1 MASFCL
7 NFKRGR
13 KYLDVVD
20 EIIIKYHPSENLL
33 NFLIQHRDQRV
44 ILDIEDK
51 KNFFDT
57 YGVETLAAIKINVDN
72 PDNWVLR
79 LPKILDNDMSLDKDE
94 IDRLRKTNLPFFF
107 NEYIDRWD
115 ILEGY
120 LNLGVTDVYIVNELG
135 FELDKVSNVAHEHNT
150 KVRVFPNIAQS
161 SWFLTPDL
169 KKFFIRPEDIEDY
182 EKYVD
187 VFEIFEAQEPIIAE
201 TLYKAYAIDK
211 QWYGKLE
218 EIIGDFHTNLDGRFL
233 HPRWVGR
240 RVKCGKK
247 CLKGSMCD
255 MCNTIAGLGESLEK
269 AGIVVSK
276 PRPEREEMSEEEKL
290 ALIKKYE
297 SGDPILDINKTLI
310 EATTSVKSGLEKFL
324 EKEEAA
330 PAE

>member
-13 KYLDVVD
+13 KYLDIVD

-33 NFLIQHRDQRV
+33 NFLIQHKDQRV
-44 ILDIEDK
+44 ILDIEDASAFLQ
-51 KNFFDT
+51 NH
-57 YGVETLAAIKINVDN
+57 GIEMLAMIKAHIDN
-72 PDNWVLR
+72 PNNWVLR
-79 LPKILDNDMSLDKDE
+79 FPKILDNNNTIDINSLDKV
-94 IDRLRKTNLPFFF
+94 RKLNLPFFF

-115 ILEGY
+115 ILDGY

-135 FELDKVSNVAHEHNT
+135 FELDKVSKAVHDHNT

-161 SWFLTPDL
+161 SWIATPDL

-182 EKYVD
+182 EQYVD
-187 VFEIFEAQEPIIAE
+187 VFEIFESQEPIIAE

-211 QWYGKLE
+211 QWYGKLK
-218 EIIGDFHTNLDGRFL
+218 EIIGDFYTDLDGRFL
-233 HPRWVGR
+233 HPRWVDR

-276 PRPEREEMSEEEKL
+276 PKPENEPKSEEEIL
-290 ALIKKYE
+290 EIAKKYE
-297 SGDPILDINKTLI
+297 NKDPILSVHETLKGMM
-310 EATTSVKSGLEKFL
+310 TSVKSDLEKFL
-324 EKEEAA
+324 EEEAA
-330 PAE
+330 TPAK

>member
-33 NFLIQHRDQRV
+33 DFLIEHKDQRI

-57 YGVETLAAIKINVDN
+57 HGIETLAAIKINVDN

-79 LPKILDNDMSLDKDE
+79 LPKILDNDFTLDKDE
-94 IDRLRKTNLPFFF
+94 IDKIRKTNLPFFF

-115 ILEGY
+115 ILDGY

-135 FELDKVSNVAHEHNT
+135 FELEKVYEIAHKYNT
-150 KVRVFPNIAQS
+150 KVRVFPNMAQS

-187 VFEIFEAQEPIIAE
+187 VFEIFERQEPAIAE
-201 TLYKAYAIDK
+201 TLYKVYAIDK
-211 QWYGKLE
+211 QWFGRLE
-218 EIIGDFHTNLDGRFL
+218 EIIGDFHADLDGRFL
-233 HPRWVGR
+233 HPRWVDR

-255 MCNTIAGLGESLEK
+255 MCDTMAGLGESLEK
-269 AGIVVSK
+269 AGIIVSK
-276 PRPEREEMSEEEKL
+276 PKPKQEPKSEEEIL
-290 ALIKKYE
+290 ALAEKYE
-297 SGDPILDINKTLI
+297 KNDPILTVTETFKG
-310 EATTSVKSGLEKFL
+310 AAASVKSDLEKFL
-324 EKEEAA
+324 EEEAAA

>member
-33 NFLIQHRDQRV
+33 DFLIEHKDQRV

-57 YGVETLAAIKINVDN
+57 YGVETLAAIKVNVDN

-79 LPKILDNDMSLDKDE
+79 LPKILDNDMSLDEDE
-94 IDRLRKTNLPFFF
+94 IDKLRKTNLPFFF

-135 FELDKVSNVAHEHNT
+135 FELDKVYEIAHKHDA

-187 VFEIFEAQEPIIAE
+187 VFEIFEAQEPVIAE
-201 TLYKAYAIDK
+201 TLYKVYAMDK
-211 QWYGKLE
+211 QWFGRLE
-218 EIIGDFHTNLDGRFL
+218 EIIGDFHADLDGRFL
-233 HPRWVGR
+233 HPRWVER

-255 MCNTIAGLGESLEK
+255 MCSTIAGLGESLEK
-269 AGIVVSK
+269 VGIIVSK
-276 PRPEREEMSEEEKL
+276 PKPEKEPKSEEEIL
-290 ALIKKYE
+290 EIAKKYE
-297 SGDPILDINKTLI
+297 NKDPILSVHETLKG
-310 EATTSVKSGLEKFL
+310 AAASVKSDLEKFL
-324 EKEEAA
+324 EEEAA
-330 PAE
+330 TPAE